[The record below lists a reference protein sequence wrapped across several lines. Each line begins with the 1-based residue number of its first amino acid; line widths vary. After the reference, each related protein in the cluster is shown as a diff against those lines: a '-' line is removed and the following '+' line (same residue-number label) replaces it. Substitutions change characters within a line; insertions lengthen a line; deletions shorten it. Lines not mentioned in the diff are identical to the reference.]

1 MSPLEVASVC
11 ANLSRLSLGP
21 ATALPKGVL
30 KKCALTYEERPL
42 SLRLEGEVV
51 FEPSVYQGTGDE
63 ARKGIVLRLSSA
75 DFTAFQALEEWC
87 KQALLEQTPNV
98 DGIWSDSSKLTEKWG
113 AQLKAK
119 INVHGPYCA
128 IFYDESRQPCKAPQ
142 VWKGLLAT
150 VLLEVRGCYVQRN
163 SAGLL
168 LEVTHLR
175 YGEPPEAAEVECPI

>member
-21 ATALPKGVL
+21 ATTLPKGVL

-51 FEPSVYQGTGDE
+51 FEPSVYQGTGYE
-63 ARKGIVLRLSSA
+63 ARKVIVLRLSSA

-98 DGIWSDSSKLTEKWG
+98 DTIWSDSSKLTEKWG
-113 AQLKAK
+113 VQLRAN
-119 INVHGPYCA
+119 INVHGPHCA
-128 IFYDESRQPCKAPQ
+128 SFYDETGSPAR
-142 VWKGLLAT
+142 
-150 VLLEVRGCYVQRN
+150 
-163 SAGLL
+163 
-168 LEVTHLR
+168 LR
-175 YGEPPEAAEVECPI
+175 RCGRASSPAFCLRFEAAMCSGTALACSWR